1 VHVDR
6 RRDFDQSLPPLQ
18 FNPIQNLGGGEMA
31 AFFKSGFIG
40 DKWIQWHV
48 GEPIPPDI
56 RESVVVTVQADG
68 HELDALF
75 QGLENYKYPSISYSN
90 QFYRGGE

>member
-1 VHVDR
+1 
-6 RRDFDQSLPPLQ
+6 
-18 FNPIQNLGGGEMA
+18 MA
-31 AFFKSGFIG
+31 AYFRLNITER
-40 DKWIQWHV
+40 WIVWHV

-75 QGLENYKYPSISYSN
+75 QGLENYKYPSIS